1 MAVSEH
7 WRYQGRQYHQWFGHG
22 TAPKEEKEAAPA
34 KPGSLFDPLSVGQ
47 RVDYASGSVVAHS
60 PRDQR
65 SRWETRVS
73 GGNRESLKT
82 AVAVWYGA
90 SKLSRDAF
98 RQRLLDPNTDD
109 DTVDRL
115 RTAAKGIVDART
127 HAQLSVAG
135 EDLTTAA
142 QEIGPDR
149 WPRFIGDAERRGVA
163 AVSDGAI
170 PGVIKASATGTD
182 TALSAITLGLVL
194 LTLALKNQ
202 GSGPPRPT
210 VMPSTPTS
218 VPPATPIDETAG
230 NALKAE
236 PPAGMGPD
244 LTPGPGGVVVSDDQR
259 KHILDGDDKGGGGH
273 GPGRNQPNKTE
284 FPSGW
289 SDDQVINAVKD
300 VANDPESS
308 RRVQENGR
316 IAVTGTRDGVEIE
329 VIIEPD
335 KKTVVT
341 GYPTNLPRNPKR
353 ER

>member
-22 TAPKEEKEAAPA
+22 IAPQEEKEAVPV

-47 RVDYASGSVVAHS
+47 RVDYATGSVVAQS

-65 SRWETRVS
+65 SRWETRV
-73 GGNRESLKT
+73 GGSNRDSLKT
-82 AVAVWYGA
+82 AIAVWYGA
-90 SKLSRDAF
+90 STLSHDTF

-109 DTVDRL
+109 ATVDRL
-115 RTAAKGIVDART
+115 RAAAKGIVDART
-127 HAQLSVAG
+127 HAQLGAAG
-135 EDLTTAA
+135 EDLASAA
-142 QEIGPDR
+142 QTIGPDR

-170 PGVIKASATGTD
+170 PGVVKASATGTD
-182 TALSAITLGLVL
+182 TAAGVIGLGLVL
-194 LTLALKNQ
+194 LTLGLMNQ
-202 GSGPPRPT
+202 GRGPARST
-210 VMPSTPTS
+210 VTPSTPTS
-218 VPPATPIDETAG
+218 VPPAKPKDDTAG
-230 NALKAE
+230 SAPKAE
-236 PPAGMGPD
+236 PPAAASPD
-244 LTPGPGGVVVSDDQR
+244 LTPGPGGVVVSDDRR
-259 KHILDGDDKGGGGH
+259 KHILDGDDNGGEGH
-273 GPGRNQPNKTE
+273 GAGRNRPKKSE

-289 SDDQVINAVKD
+289 SDDQAIEAIKD
-300 VANDPESS
+300 VANDPESA

-316 IAVTGTRDGVEIE
+316 IAVNGTRDGVEIE

-335 KKTVVT
+335 KTTVVT